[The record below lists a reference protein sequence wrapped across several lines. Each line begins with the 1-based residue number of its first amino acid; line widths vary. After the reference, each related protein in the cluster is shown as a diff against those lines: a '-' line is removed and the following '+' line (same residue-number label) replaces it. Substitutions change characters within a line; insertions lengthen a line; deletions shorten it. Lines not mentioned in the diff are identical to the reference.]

1 MRETAISH
9 MHQKI
14 ETNSNSEKS
23 EKNIYL
29 YISDDFSKG
38 QELNVGI
45 GPK

>member
-14 ETNSNSEKS
+14 ETVISRNQ
-23 EKNIYL
+23 KNIYL